1 MFAYRHA
8 FHAGNHADV
17 IKHAVLLDCLSRLQ
31 SKPGALT
38 LIDTH
43 GGAGAYSTDSGLTR
57 NKAEYKTGLGRL
69 WGMRLD
75 KMPEMIANYIRV
87 LRGLHGESTS
97 LSTMAGSPLLMAQ
110 QMRPQDHLTAFE
122 MHPTDAPL
130 LKQNLARFGRRV
142 QLRVSDGFAGL
153 RGLLPPVSRRGLVLM
168 DPSYEIRTDYGKALT
183 SLREATSRFST
194 GCYVL
199 WVPIV
204 ARLEV
209 ERLVRQALALPV
221 EERLHLRFQVRR
233 AGADGLGLMGSHL
246 IVLNPPFGLQAAC
259 EEVMPWLVTQLGQDE
274 SAGCEIRLQEKKGGP
289 KPPSL
294 NNHQRVSRVDASR
307 PLRGSSRDPSRG

>member
-1 MFAYRHA
+1 
-8 FHAGNHADV
+8 
-17 IKHAVLLDCLSRLQ
+17 
-31 SKPGALT
+31 
-38 LIDTH
+38 
-43 GGAGAYSTDSGLTR
+43 
-57 NKAEYKTGLGRL
+57 
-69 WGMRLD
+69 
-75 KMPEMIANYIRV
+75 
-87 LRGLHGESTS
+87 
-97 LSTMAGSPLLMAQ
+97 
-110 QMRPQDHLTAFE
+110 
-122 MHPTDAPL
+122 
-130 LKQNLARFGRRV
+130 
-142 QLRVSDGFAGL
+142 
-153 RGLLPPVSRRGLVLM
+153 M